1 MEVFIFKPL
10 ITEPLISPKADAALY
25 EALCNGLDR
34 DKVTMIELDLH
45 IIDSAFA
52 ASMTIHLLEM
62 KKIKRM
68 NDCARFR
75 GKRVNEMPLSEGG
88 ALQYR
93 KRTAYQKQSPETGPV
108 LIAYKNSTQEIRNG
122 R

>member
-1 MEVFIFKPL
+1 
-10 ITEPLISPKADAALY
+10 
-25 EALCNGLDR
+25 
-34 DKVTMIELDLH
+34 MIELDLH